1 MRRLKAQYF
10 FTFGVMG
17 CLLPYV
23 PLYLRSRSIDE
34 THIGWVLGI
43 GSAAIII
50 SPVLVT
56 LIADAHLEARRVL
69 AMLLFLTAGA
79 LCVLPLATAFVPILL
94 LYFLMSVAQVPT
106 IPLQDGISFSLQ
118 ERSRLA
124 GERLTPF
131 HHIRVW
137 GTIGFIVS
145 GMLLFVGM
153 SCGLPVTSALY
164 GAAICSALAGLNT
177 FRLPRLPE
185 RAAQPAGGLPTL
197 AAAKVLFSRGM
208 IAFSLASFLLQVA
221 GAAYYGFYS
230 IYLTKRL
237 KLAAEWA
244 GPAANVG
251 VVFEVAFMLSFG
263 VLLRKLGMRNLLI
276 CCTAAV
282 LLRMTLLGTVATVPV
297 AVGSQVLH
305 GAMVLLLHVAPAVLL
320 NSYAE
325 DGFRH
330 SMQGLYTMLIVGL
343 GRIVGNIAAGPIAKA
358 SPTGVYLWSAALVA
372 VALVLLIVGFHD
384 RAARGQGVENG
395 AGREDP
401 VPAR

>member
-23 PLYLRSRSIDE
+23 PLYLRDRSIDE
-34 THIGWVLGI
+34 TQIGWVLGI

-69 AMLLFLTAGA
+69 AMLLFLTAGG
-79 LCVLPLATAFVPILL
+79 LCVLPLATAFIPILL

-124 GERLTPF
+124 GEAVTPF

-145 GMLLFVGM
+145 GTLLFAGM
-153 SCGLPVTSALY
+153 SLGLPVTAALY
-164 GAAICSALAGLNT
+164 GGAICSVLAGINT

-197 AAAKVLFSRGM
+197 AAAKVLFSRRL
-208 IAFSLASFLLQVA
+208 IAFSVASFLLQVA

-230 IYLTKRL
+230 IYLNKEL
-237 KLAAEWA
+237 GLPMKWA

-251 VVFEVAFMLSFG
+251 VVFEIAFMLSFG
-263 VLLRKLGMRNLLI
+263 VLLRRLGMRNLLI

-282 LLRMTLLGTVATVPV
+282 LLRMTLLGTVATIPV
-297 AVGSQVLH
+297 AVGSQILH

-384 RAARGQGVENG
+384 RATRGHSVISSDPS
-395 AGREDP
+395 RE
-401 VPAR
+401 

>member
-1 MRRLKAQYF
+1 
-10 FTFGVMG
+10 
-17 CLLPYV
+17 
-23 PLYLRSRSIDE
+23 
-34 THIGWVLGI
+34 
-43 GSAAIII
+43 
-50 SPVLVT
+50 
-56 LIADAHLEARRVL
+56 
-69 AMLLFLTAGA
+69 MLLFLTAGA
-79 LCVLPLATAFVPILL
+79 LCVLPLAAGFMPILV

-118 ERSRLA
+118 EQARLA
-124 GERLTPF
+124 GDRLTPF

-153 SCGLPVTSALY
+153 NCGLPVSSALY
-164 GAAICSALAGLNT
+164 GGAICSVLAGLNT

-185 RAAQPAGGLPTL
+185 RAAEPAGGLPTL
-197 AAAKVLFSRGM
+197 AAAKVLFSRRL
-208 IAFSLASFLLQVA
+208 IAFSIASFLLQVA

-230 IYLTKRL
+230 IYLNKGL
-237 KLAAEWA
+237 GLASKWA

-263 VLLRKLGMRNLLI
+263 VLLRRLGMRNLLI

-282 LLRMTLLGTVATVPV
+282 LLRMILLGTIATIPM

-305 GAMVLLLHVAPAVLL
+305 GAMVLLMHVVPAVLL

-343 GRIVGNIAAGPIAKA
+343 GRIVGNIAAGPIAKT

-384 RAARGQGVENG
+384 RAAG
-395 AGREDP
+395 AQSVVAGEAGCEEPIP
-401 VPAR
+401 VR